1 MNTPLKYKKK
11 RLGSFHWKE
20 GVWSS
25 EVERSLSPTYAKRY
39 RWLLR
44 NRNQRLIVWL
54 NIASWILA
62 VFGTLDISWNLGF
75 SGTPFSWWNLLVIV
89 AYHLVRQSV
98 RVVADAPD
106 ELLDERLIAER
117 DRSYLIAYR
126 WMIVITAFVI
136 GALFGRG
143 RDRTWFRPLHVHHL
157 CSDVHRVST
166 AEYGPCMERERGRTL
181 IQARLRSVTT
191 PPATRTMSFGF
202 APKLSFHVPAAAHT
216 SSYCNKSGS
225 TNTRS

>member
-1 MNTPLKYKKK
+1 MITPLKYRKK

-25 EVERSLSPTYAKRY
+25 EVELALSPMYAKRY

-54 NIASWILA
+54 NIVSWILV
-62 VFGTLDISWNLGF
+62 VFGTLDVAWNLGF

-89 AYHLVRQSV
+89 AYLLVRQSV

-126 WMIVITAFVI
+126 WFVVITAFVI
-136 GALFGRG
+136 GALFG
-143 RDRTWFRPLHVHHL
+143 
-157 CSDVHRVST
+157 VSSEEGGT
-166 AEYGPCMERERGRTL
+166 ELGFDHFMFT
-181 IQARLRSVTT
+181 ISVLMFIASAL
-191 PPATRTMSFGF
+191 PSMAL
-202 APKLSFHVPAAAHT
+202 AW
-216 SSYCNKSGS
+216 NGS
-225 TNTRS
+225 VEEP